1 MPTIFKHRSQNST
14 KSYNPALGLA
24 LLLFIGLLSGCQE
37 IETVKRE
44 LLLKAQSTILKK
56 KTQFTP
62 KDGMTIRTTSLYQ
75 TANPNSEVIRKL
87 PAETPV
93 HLIDKVGDMFRAR
106 TRDGREGYIEQRA
119 VGGEDIIHRTQELRI
134 SIEGMPIQAEAVTKT
149 KANFRLAPG
158 RHHEIVE
165 TLPPGK
171 KLEIYERVVTLRK
184 NNPVD
189 KNTTRGKQAPDQP
202 KSLEDIASVD
212 PNSEDVRKDVWYKV
226 KIEDGRVGY
235 IFTHNMKLTP
245 PDDIE
250 KAVPFMRMIAWRT
263 VNSTDDPDRG
273 VKNNFIVAYAP
284 IGKDAGCDYTRL
296 YFMSWSPKLKRRIIT
311 WQLRLDGILPI
322 ADYHFEGKP
331 GFSVRYLHPNKKDR
345 LVLASFVFNKGS
357 IRKVSEEEIP
367 NSTEIH

>member
-1 MPTIFKHRSQNST
+1 MLAIFKHRPQNST
-14 KSYNPALGLA
+14 KSYNPALAFA
-24 LLLFIGLLSGCQE
+24 LLFIIGLLSGCQE

-87 PAETPV
+87 PAETSV

-158 RHHEIVE
+158 RHQEIVE

-189 KNTTRGKQAPDQP
+189 RNATRGKQVDQP
-202 KSLEDIASVD
+202 KSLEDMASVD
-212 PNSEDVRKDVWYKV
+212 PNSEDIRKDVWYKV

>member
-1 MPTIFKHRSQNST
+1 MSINTQYRSQKLI
-14 KSYNPALGLA
+14 KSYNPAFRLILIF
-24 LLLFIGLLSGCQE
+24 LVVSLCGCQE
-37 IETVKRE
+37 IDTIKRE
-44 LLLKAQSTILKK
+44 LILKAQSTILKK
-56 KTQFTP
+56 KSQFTP

-75 TANPNSEVIRKL
+75 TANPNSEIIRRL

-119 VGGEDIIHRTQELRI
+119 VGGEDIIHKTQELRL
-134 SIEGMPIQAEAVTKT
+134 SIEGLPIQAEAVTKT
-149 KANFRLAPG
+149 KANFRLSPG
-158 RHHEIVE
+158 RHHEVVE

-171 KLEIYERVVTLRK
+171 KLEVYERVVTLRK
-184 NNPVD
+184 TSPLD
-189 KNTTRGKQAPDQP
+189 KSVTRGKTGLDQNA
-202 KSLEDIASVD
+202 SLEDVGALD
-212 PNSEDVRKDVWYKV
+212 ENSEDVRKDVWYKV

-235 IFTHNMKLTP
+235 IYTHNMKLTP
-245 PDDIE
+245 PDDIAR
-250 KAVPFMRMIAWRT
+250 AVPFMRMIAWRT

-273 VKNNFIVAYAP
+273 IKNNFIVAYAP

-296 YFMSWSPKLKRRIIT
+296 YFMSWSSKLKRRIIT

-322 ADYHFEGKP
+322 TDYHYESKP

-345 LVLASFVFNKGS
+345 LVLASFVFSKGS

-367 NSTEIH
+367 NNSELH